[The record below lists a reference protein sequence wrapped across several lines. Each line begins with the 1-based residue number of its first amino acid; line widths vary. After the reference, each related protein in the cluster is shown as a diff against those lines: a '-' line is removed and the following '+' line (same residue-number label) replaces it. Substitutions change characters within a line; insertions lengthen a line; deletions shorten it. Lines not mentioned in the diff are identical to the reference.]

1 MDGTQ
6 KLPQRLLDAIRWH
19 LAQGSDFSCLAL
31 GVAAWM
37 RYVGGQD
44 EQGQVIEINDP
55 LRERLAERVGN
66 SREGAERVLAL
77 LQLETVFGRD
87 LPDSLR
93 FVKAVT
99 DAYLTLLAQGA
110 RATVAALPVFENTS
124 EAR

>member
-1 MDGTQ
+1 
-6 KLPQRLLDAIRWH
+6 
-19 LAQGSDFSCLAL
+19 
-31 GVAAWM
+31 M

-99 DAYLTLLAQGA
+99 DAYLALLAQGA
-110 RATVAALPVFENTS
+110 RATVAALPVIENTS